1 MHGVVLR
8 KTELTMDK
16 LTFIVEKDIF
26 ENITTGAQ
34 KAFVSQVEPIDLN
47 KYFLLTEEK
56 KIDVRYFNEIEFIN
70 GERRCSFKIGYAE
83 IDFLI
88 PNQLLDSGIEDL
100 TEYYN
105 YENMPS
111 IEIVFQLKERLA

>member
-1 MHGVVLR
+1 MI
-8 KTELTMDK
+8 MDK
-16 LTFIVEKDIF
+16 LVFYIDNSIF
-26 ENITTGAQ
+26 ENISSGIQ
-34 KAFVSQVEPIDLN
+34 KAFVSQVKPSELN

-70 GERRCSFKIGYAE
+70 GDRRCSFKIGYAE